1 MYLEFL
7 KPEIFDAIIIINIAL
22 GLLIAARRFR
32 KDITGPLPEDAP
44 HSFRDQIE
52 SNEIGPTPDSA

>member
-7 KPEIFDAIIIINIAL
+7 KPEVFDVIIVANIVI

-44 HSFRDQIE
+44 ASARDSYE
-52 SNEIGPTPDSA
+52 STLSPSSSDS